1 MLPISRAGNPARLFA
16 LIINMPKSDTRLL
29 KVHQSLL
36 DEMASLHARL
46 PDDIENVSEAFERYA
61 RIVSLMVRSLDVMTR
76 LEKNQ
81 QQDDKDKSDPQARH
95 ALIRDMEQKLA
106 RLAQQDDT
114 PQTSERAER

>member
-1 MLPISRAGNPARLFA
+1 MSEP
-16 LIINMPKSDTRLL
+16 DTRLL

-46 PDDIENVSEAFERYA
+46 PDNIEDVSEAFERYA

-81 QQDDKDKSDPQARH
+81 QLGEKEKSDPQARH
-95 ALIRDMEQKLA
+95 ALIRDIEQKLA
-106 RLAQQDDT
+106 RLAKQEN
-114 PQTSERAER
+114 TSQISRRTE